1 MSVRDGNMHYLSATD
16 GENVLSDVAITTPKT
31 TGRRRGKKQ

>member
-16 GENVLSDVAITTPKT
+16 GENVLSDVATTTPKT